1 MARVP
6 VRHDVRRN
14 ILGDDRPRADHAVLA
29 DGDAGQDRHVR
40 TDPRTAADGDRQ
52 RVLGDGRRLAQ
63 VGTDRVS
70 GGHNRHVR
78 ADHHVVADGHN
89 PVIDQRQVEVRV
101 EPRADERVA
110 PPVRMQ
116 RRFDIRA
123 LAEGTEQPLQ
133 EGGAAAGLPR
143 TRGVEVVE
151 QFQLGTLGVEHLLV
165 VAQIDIPG
173 THDVQH
179 SLRYRHG
186 NLLVSGIAPHPT
198 ARGGVAPGRGGVRS
212 QPSRTTGTGII

>member
-40 TDPRTAADGDRQ
+40 ADPRTAADGDRQ
-52 RVLGDGRRLAQ
+52 RVLGDGRRLTQ

-78 ADHHVVADGHN
+78 ADHHVVADGHD

-101 EPRADERVA
+101 KPRADERVA
-110 PPVRMQ
+110 PPVRVQ
-116 RRFDIRA
+116 RWFDIRA
-123 LAEGTEQPLQ
+123 LADAAEQSLQ
-133 EGGAAAGLPR
+133 EGGAAAGLAR
-143 TRGVEVVE
+143 AGGVEVVE

-165 VAQIDIPG
+165 VAQIDIAG
-173 THDVQH
+173 LHDVQH
-179 SLRYRHG
+179 SLRHRHG

-198 ARGGVAPGRGGVRS
+198 ARGGV
-212 QPSRTTGTGII
+212 PSGAAGSPAADSRHGAGII